1 MPPTLVRRRPLRGY
15 TLLEVLVVVVVLGI
29 AGALVIPSMGQ
40 TGVLRVQAAVRSVV
54 ADITFAQADAV
65 AYQDRRAV
73 VFVPAELVPA
83 PTGGMRPREGTNT
96 YGVYDVNGPTLSQS
110 DLLYDVSRATGR
122 MESNLNEA
130 RFAGAF
136 IRAAVFDGN
145 STLVFDELGGPVQDL
160 TGSAPSSGGRIRIE
174 GSGSIFEIII
184 EAYTGR
190 VSVNQ
195 ITSP

>member
-1 MPPTLVRRRPLRGY
+1 MFRHCQRSHHRAY

-40 TGVLRVQAAVRSVV
+40 TGVLRVQASVRMIV

-73 VFVPAELVPA
+73 VFVPADLVPA
-83 PTGGMRPREGTNT
+83 PTGGLRPREGTNT
-96 YGVYDVNGPTLSQS
+96 YGVYDVNGPTLQAS
-110 DLLYDVSRATGR
+110 DLLFDSSRATGR
-122 MESNLNEA
+122 MEVDLNEN

-136 IRAAVFDGN
+136 IRQAVFDGD
-145 STLVFDELGGPVQDL
+145 STLIFDEMGGPVQDL
-160 TGSAPSSGGRIRIE
+160 TGQAPSSGGRVRIE
-174 GSGSIFEIII
+174 GSGSVFDIIV

-190 VSVNQ
+190 VSVQQ
-195 ITSP
+195 ISSP